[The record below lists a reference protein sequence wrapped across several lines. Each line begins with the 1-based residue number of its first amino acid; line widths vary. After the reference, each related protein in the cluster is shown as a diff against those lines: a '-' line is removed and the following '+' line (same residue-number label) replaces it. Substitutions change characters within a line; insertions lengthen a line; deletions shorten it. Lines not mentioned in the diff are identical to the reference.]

1 MRTLISIGAA
11 AFPRLGLIA
20 KAVAA
25 PVAWKPC
32 SLNGVQGKAECTTI
46 SVAEDRAK
54 PNGRRIAL
62 RVVRL
67 LPLSQ
72 RVARDPVLV
81 LQGGPGQ
88 SAVTLAKFYG
98 GEDWAAA
105 RAARAIVLIDQRGTG
120 ASNAL
125 DCSTAGRVDDPQ
137 SYLGEMFPE
146 DLIAQ
151 CAAASRHTPTRRATR
166 QWT

>member
-1 MRTLISIGAA
+1 MRTLISIVTV
-11 AFPRLGLIA
+11 AFPCLGLIA

-72 RVARDPVLV
+72 RVASRS
-81 LQGGPGQ
+81 G
-88 SAVTLAKFYG
+88 
-98 GEDWAAA
+98 A
-105 RAARAIVLIDQRGTG
+105 RAAGWAWTKRCNPRQVLWR
-120 ASNAL
+120 
-125 DCSTAGRVDDPQ
+125 
-137 SYLGEMFPE
+137 
-146 DLIAQ
+146 
-151 CAAASRHTPTRRATR
+151 
-166 QWT
+166 